1 MYFFNIKQ
9 LKEDI
14 VKDKFNESD
23 RFTYLFIY
31 ILLNTILL
39 ELPLFYEPT
48 GELTQLDYWDSFI
61 AISITVLGTYSIYK
75 ANGGNQGKDFL
86 GKYFSIT
93 WVMAIRLFIPMFIA
107 FYLFIFIELPSPIDE
122 IAQSIIVLVYV
133 SVLYYS
139 SYKHVVDINKQIAL
153 L

>member
-1 MYFFNIKQ
+1 MYFFDIKQ

-23 RFTYLFIY
+23 RFTYVFIY
-31 ILLNTILL
+31 ILLNCI
-39 ELPLFYEPT
+39 PLFYEPT
-48 GELTQLDYWDSFI
+48 DELTKFDYWHSFI
-61 AISITVLGTYSIYK
+61 TVLITVLGTYSIYK

-107 FYLFIFIELPSPIDE
+107 LGLFIFIELPSPINE
-122 IAQSIIVLVYV
+122 IAQGIILLVYV
-133 SVLYYS
+133 GACYYA
-139 SYKHVVDINKQIAL
+139 SYKHVLDINKQIAL
-153 L
+153 S